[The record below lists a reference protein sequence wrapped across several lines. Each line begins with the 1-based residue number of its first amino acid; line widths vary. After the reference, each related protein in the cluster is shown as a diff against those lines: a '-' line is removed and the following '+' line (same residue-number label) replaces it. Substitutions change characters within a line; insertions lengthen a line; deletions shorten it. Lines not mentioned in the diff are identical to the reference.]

1 VEQSSDLKP
10 NPDTRRLAGC
20 LFFFSFSCRGGV
32 IRKPTGLPRGGSAR
46 KETAVPGL
54 DGEDEAGFG
63 VELTESAWQ
72 VTDSRDPSTARPRAN
87 SKERAWRRSAQ
98 GDRWRHSARKRTAWE
113 SRAVKRSFALLRI
126 SPGGSD
132 AAKTAQLRLR
142 AVERRQRKGL
152 GSAPLRVDRWR
163 HSGRKQCTETN
174 SLGILRCQEILPLRP
189 TQGQDFAWRL
199 RRRQNGSRCT
209 TSQLIR
215 TMKCA
220 SISHASGREQGEF
233 IENKANS
240 ERLVLG
246 T

>member
-1 VEQSSDLKP
+1 METQCTETNSLGIP
-10 NPDTRRLAGC
+10 RCQEILRLAQD
-20 LFFFSFSCRGGV
+20 F
-32 IRKPTGLPRGGSAR
+32 
-46 KETAVPGL
+46 
-54 DGEDEAGFG
+54 
-63 VELTESAWQ
+63 AWRLRRRQ
-72 VTDSRDPSTARPRAN
+72 NRSTSTARRRAT
-87 SKERAWRRSAQ
+87 SKERAWQRSAQ
-98 GDRWRHSARKRTAWE
+98 G
-113 SRAVKRSFALLRI
+113 
-126 SPGGSD
+126 
-132 AAKTAQLRLR
+132 
-142 AVERRQRKGL
+142 
-152 GSAPLRVDRWR
+152 DRWR